1 VTVELVLYVAGDTPA
16 CARARRTLER
26 LLAAHGGAG
35 VHVEVRDVADD
46 VAAAER
52 DHVVFTP
59 TLIVRAG
66 RVETRAL
73 GDLADPSAVEGILTL
88 AMEKKTG

>member
-1 VTVELVLYVAGDTPA
+1 VTVELVLYVAGQAPA
-16 CARARRTLER
+16 CLRARQNLDR
-26 LLAAHGGAG
+26 LLAGQGQAD
-35 VHVEVRDVADD
+35 VRLEVRDVAED
-46 VAAAER
+46 VEAAER

-73 GDLADPSAVEGILTL
+73 GDLRDPASVEAILAL
-88 AMEKKTG
+88 ALEKKN

>member
-1 VTVELVLYVAGDTPA
+1 MTAELVLYVAGQTPA
-16 CARARRTLER
+16 CLRARQNLER
-26 LLAAHGGAG
+26 LLAAHERAD
-35 VHVEVRDVADD
+35 VRLEVRDVVDHVD
-46 VAAAER
+46 AAES

-73 GDLADPSAVEGILTL
+73 GDLADSSAVEAILTMVL
-88 AMEKKTG
+88 EKKN